1 MIGERVEVS
10 GLGTRGTEV
19 LLTEQEFRKT
29 SQFGMPSNAGD
40 DFHTGRRSPAEKE
53 VCRHGVS
60 VVGIESRPLCFL
72 SSLCQ
77 ISSTIK
83 QGLPW

>member
-40 DFHTGRRSPAEKE
+40 DFHTGRKSPAEKE
-53 VCRHGVS
+53 
-60 VVGIESRPLCFL
+60 E
-72 SSLCQ
+72 
-77 ISSTIK
+77 
-83 QGLPW
+83 